1 MERPVFQ
8 PVGTPVNELDTPALV
23 VDLDL
28 MEQNIRTYQGYFQG
42 TNVRV
47 RPVVTSHLCPQ
58 IARRQL
64 AAGATV
70 GGVAVTTVGES
81 EVFANAGFD
90 DILLSNQVVTVS
102 KIRRLCA
109 LAAQARVAMAVDNPE
124 NVAQLSQAAQASGV
138 ELGVLVEIE
147 AGMGRC
153 GVAPGAD
160 AVALARQVDGAP
172 GLRFEGIMATVPG
185 PKGGDPEQHKE
196 QNRQNLAAAVE
207 AKDLLESAGVSV
219 RTVSVGGAHC
229 YSVAGEIAG
238 VTEVRAGRYPLM
250 DVRLRDYLPDLSLAA
265 SVLTTV
271 ISHPVDG
278 LAVLDAGHK
287 ATGPDQGL
295 PVLMGPAGAKA
306 ARFSAEHGIV
316 ELKGDANRAYSPGD
330 TARLYPYEL
339 GACINQYDYIRAVR
353 GGELEG
359 FWPLSARGRF
369 A

>member
-8 PVGTPVNELDTPALV
+8 PVGTSVDELDTPALV

-28 MEQNIRTYQGYFQG
+28 MERNIRTYQGYFQD
-42 TNVRV
+42 TKAKV

-58 IARRQL
+58 IARQQL
-64 AAGATV
+64 SAGGTV
-70 GGVAVTTVGES
+70 GGAAVTTVGEA
-81 EVFANAGFD
+81 EVFTSAGFD
-90 DILLSNQVVTVS
+90 DILVANIVVTSAKV
-102 KIRRLCA
+102 RRLCA
-109 LAAQARVAMAVDNPE
+109 LSRQARVTVAVDSAE
-124 NVAQLSQAAQASGV
+124 NVAQLSQAAESVGV

-160 AVALARQVDGAP
+160 AVALARQASDAP

-185 PKGGDPEQHKE
+185 PRGADPEEHRE
-196 QNRQNLAAAVE
+196 QNRRNLAVAIE
-207 AKDLLESAGVSV
+207 AKDLLESAGLSV
-219 RTVSVGGAHC
+219 PKVSVGGAHC
-229 YSVAGEIAG
+229 FSVAAELPG

-250 DVRLRDYLPDLSLAA
+250 DVRLHDYLPDLSLAA
-265 SVLTTV
+265 SVLATV

-278 LAVLDAGHK
+278 MAVLDAGHK

-295 PVLMGPAGAKA
+295 PVLGVDGARA
-306 ARFSAEHGIV
+306 TRFSAEHGIV
-316 ELKGDANRAYSPGD
+316 ELEGGATDAYNVGDK
-330 TARLYPYEL
+330 ARLYPYEL

-353 GGELEG
+353 DGKLEG